1 MVDKEVSP
9 VYQVSKILWDMDKKG
24 KTVVFKKISN
34 TLIESVGNVINTRS
48 KLYYALNVSN
58 DEEAYKKILEAL
70 TSKPEFK
77 EEAFDL
83 KTIELDLTRLP
94 AVKFYE
100 KDGGRYITS
109 SIVIACLDENN
120 CNASIHRIMVLGKDK
135 ATIRIVPRH
144 LYYIYNENLK
154 KGKDTPIAIVIGVHP
169 ALMIAS
175 ALSPPFGVFEIG
187 LASKLLSK
195 KVRIAYTPKYNLP
208 IPYGAEVVLEGKLT
222 SKLVNEGPF
231 VDITLTYDKIRKQPL
246 IIIDSIYVNTNPLFH
261 IILPGGRE
269 HQLLMGFPRE
279 AMIWETVR
287 RVVPKVVKVRL
298 TPGGG
303 GWLHAVISI
312 EKNVDGDA
320 KNAILAALAAHPSL
334 KHVIVVDNDIDPD
347 NPLEVE
353 WAIATR
359 FQAHKDLVIITHV
372 RGSTL
377 DPSAEDGLTSK
388 MGIDATKP
396 VGDEKYN
403 KPRIP
408 YNTE

>member
-1 MVDKEVSP
+1 
-9 VYQVSKILWDMDKKG
+9 MDKKG
-24 KTVVFKKISN
+24 KTVVFRKISN
-34 TLIESVGNVINTRS
+34 TLMESVGNVINTRN

-77 EEAFDL
+77 EESFDL
-83 KTIELDLTRLP
+83 KTIELDLTCLP
-94 AVKFYE
+94 AIKFYE
-100 KDGGRYITS
+100 KDGGKYITS

-120 CNASIHRIMVLGKDK
+120 CNASIHRIMILGKDK
-135 ATIRIVPRH
+135 ATLRIVPRH

-187 LASKLLSK
+187 LVSKLLGK

-208 IPYGAEVVLEGKLT
+208 IPCDAEVVLEGKLT
-222 SKLVNEGPF
+222 SELVNEGPF

-246 IIIDSIYVNTNPLFH
+246 ITIDNIYVNTNPLFH

-334 KHVIVVDNDIDPD
+334 KHVVVVDSDVDPD

-359 FQAHKDLVIITHV
+359 FQAHKDLVIITHA

-377 DPSAEDGLTSK
+377 DPSAEDGVTSK

-396 VGDEKYN
+396 IGDEKYN
-403 KPRIP
+403 KARIP
-408 YNTE
+408 LILHNYAEA